1 VSAIAGGVAFLSAL
15 SFAGSTSLQHMAAER
30 APLSASG
37 PRLVRHLVKRPL
49 WLLGQALSATGLMLH
64 ATALHL
70 GSIALVQ
77 PIVIS
82 GVVLAVPVRSALNR
96 RWPWPRE
103 LLAVAIT
110 AVGLTAFLLASDPS
124 TPTTGPLEAPAMVIC
139 VLGAIVAAAAGIIAR
154 LVRDPADSAFWLGFA
169 SGALFGVV
177 AGLIKGVLYV
187 QTHGGWV
194 AVLSSWMT
202 WTLVGLGTIAMI
214 NNQHAYRRA
223 RLSASMPVLNVVD
236 GVVALIFGFVAFHE
250 VPRHTPFF
258 VTIEVLAFATIAAG
272 LFVVAGLE
280 DKPTSIRHPASV
292 GAGGGGHGAGRN
304 GGPGI
309 SPPGDTGAHRHA

>member
-1 VSAIAGGVAFLSAL
+1 VLAGGVAFLSAL

-30 APLSASG
+30 APQSARG
-37 PRLVRHLVKRPL
+37 PRLVRYLVRRPL
-49 WLLGQALSATGLMLH
+49 WLLGQALSATGLALH

-103 LLAVAIT
+103 LLAVATT
-110 AVGLTAFLLASDPS
+110 AVGLTVFLVASDPS
-124 TPTTGPLEAPAMVIC
+124 APTIAPLQAPAMVIC
-139 VLGAIVAAAAGIIAR
+139 VLGAVLAAAAGVIAR
-154 LVRDPADSAFWLGFA
+154 RARDPADSAFWLGFA

-177 AGLIKGVLYV
+177 AGLIKAVLYV
-187 QTHGGWV
+187 WTHGGWI

-202 WTLVGLGTIAMI
+202 WTLIGLGAIAMI

-236 GVVALIFGFVAFHE
+236 GVIALVFGFVAFSE
-250 VPRHTPFF
+250 VPRHTPLFA
-258 VTIEVLAFATIAAG
+258 TIEVLAFATIAAG
-272 LFVVAGLE
+272 LFVGSGLE
-280 DKPTSIRHPASV
+280 DKHAS
-292 GAGGGGHGAGRN
+292 AAYAPS
-304 GGPGI
+304 GPQRA
-309 SPPGDTGAHRHA
+309 SEVASQGDTGAHRHA